1 MEHTRRPF
9 LDKLVSAPHIPRQP
23 GQAGYYSTQTF
34 PDLSHTAIQ
43 TQYCRTV
50 IPSTTPLNRMTKH
63 FLTAVQL
70 ESLQMERPIAEL
82 RFKKRFFQRAHN
94 VFFNQVLCDLEEQKR
109 ERLQRRERIWTQS
122 KKKIGF
128 ENAFNIGGS
137 LDESAAG
144 FPGFQEV
151 SFGGNDQYEGDF
163 EPEEERPH
171 VAAPPPTAPAPIKE
185 DEEFFEPQ
193 THKQLYDDTSK
204 EEYQFEE
211 EPLPS
216 LYASASGSASAT
228 HRTKGSKPLNG
239 EALLRESLSRAATAS
254 PQKLDAQARKK
265 GGGIK
270 AARPR
275 RAFNRMTFFECLL
288 DNLPVPSAKVPR
300 YGQLPSPIRVSR
312 KTPTT
317 STGGGSLA
325 STWGLRDATS
335 QAPAL
340 FSPMQGG
347 KRAGSASPSAHSLSA
362 SASPL
367 SPSRQPV
374 GRVGTAASG
383 SRPAISRQ
391 GVASRPETSASPTHS
406 STLLADSAFSTFFD
420 GGDGGTVVNLPMD
433 CTLPAAEPTVH
444 FGPGTLGLDE
454 GEGEIEEIR
463 NVGLEKWSVDSVERC
478 LTGDR
483 PSKPKD
489 YR

>member
-1 MEHTRRPF
+1 MEQTRRPF

-43 TQYCRTV
+43 TQYCRPV

-70 ESLQMERPIAEL
+70 ESSQMERPIAEL

-94 VFFNQVLCDLEEQKR
+94 VFFNQVLCDLDEQKR

-144 FPGFQEV
+144 FPGFQEA

-163 EPEEERPH
+163 EPEEERAAAVH

-239 EALLRESLSRAATAS
+239 EALLRESLSRASTAS

-288 DNLPVPSAKVPR
+288 DNLPVPLAKVPR

-312 KTPTT
+312 KTP
-317 STGGGSLA
+317 A
-325 STWGLRDATS
+325 H
-335 QAPAL
+335 
-340 FSPMQGG
+340 FSPMQGV
-347 KRAGSASPSAHSLSA
+347 KRVGSASPSAHSLSA

-406 STLLADSAFSTFFD
+406 STLLADSTFSTFFD
-420 GGDGGTVVNLPMD
+420 GGDLPMD
-433 CTLPAAEPTVH
+433 CTLPPELAEPTVH

-454 GEGEIEEIR
+454 GEDEIEEIR